1 MRAGGRSLPLRLRVP
16 EPGLLPA
23 VSGGLRGQGPLP
35 PDQIPTPGGDIRI
48 PVRSLYSQFVKHAPK
63 IRTPVSDDL
72 Y

>member
-1 MRAGGRSLPLRLRVP
+1 MPFRLGVP

-23 VSGGLRGQGPLP
+23 VSGGLRGPGPLP
-35 PDQIPTPGGDIRI
+35 PGQIPTPGGDIRI
-48 PVRSLYSQFVKHAPK
+48 PVRSSSTVILVKHAPK